1 MFQNDMFSVWSHVCQ
16 AAEIDVEA
24 VDLVDFG
31 VGEYAESPEAS
42 TNRQQAEARAVEKVT
57 HAFAA
62 VAAACAA
69 NPVASTADTAFAV
82 NTRAAVAAASAAVE
96 ALHAPG
102 SGRSVHSLMSA
113 LSSSSSTTTAMTS
126 SFTTTN
132 DENVAGAT
140 NTRRNNGGSHKD
152 ACVGGI
158 LSLAMAN
165 MQAQLFSS
173 SSETSNRGLPVELY
187 NVALEACL
195 KTEQFH
201 DFLATAVMLNHIVD
215 SLSWHS

>member
-1 MFQNDMFSVWSHVCQ
+1 MFQNDMFTVWSHVCQ

-62 VAAACAA
+62 AAAASAA

-126 SFTTTN
+126 STTTN
-132 DENVAGAT
+132 DETIAGAT
-140 NTRRNNGGSHKD
+140 NTRRNNGGSDKD

-158 LSLAMAN
+158 ISLAMAN

-173 SSETSNRGLPVELY
+173 SSETTNRGLPVELY